1 MKTQETPTE
10 LPCNERLVTAR
21 EISRVLGVGAS
32 TLYVM
37 AKKNRVPH
45 YKIGETGIRYRMSEV
60 LAALRR
66 PARTDAVGQHDAR

>member
-32 TLYVM
+32 TLYAM

-60 LAALRR
+60 LAAMRR
-66 PARTDAVGQHDAR
+66 PARTDVTVERDVR